1 MKIKA
6 VIFDLDGTIT
16 EPYLDFDK
24 IRQEIGLSSDSEP
37 ILESM
42 AKMSPAQ
49 REKTE
54 EILYKH
60 EQLAVEHSTLNKGA
74 AQLFDWLK
82 KNNIPVGVLT
92 RNTKHNASAVAAKHN
107 LEFHA
112 IFDRNDGPAK
122 PDPFGVQKL
131 CDFFKVNPQETLVVG
146 DYLYDLQCAKAA
158 GATAILVRA
167 GKNAEKFGSEADYII
182 DSLAEIIDIITK
194 NTKPRIQNYEKHKKN

>member
-24 IRQEIGLSSDSEP
+24 IRAEIGLSPDSEP

-42 AKMSPAQ
+42 QKMSPAQ
-49 REKTE
+49 RQKTE

-74 AQLFDWLK
+74 AQAFDWLK
-82 KNNIPVGVLT
+82 KNNIPVGILT
-92 RNTKHNASAVAAKHN
+92 RNTKHNAAAVAEKHN

-112 IFDRNDGPAK
+112 IFDRHDGPPK
-122 PDPFGVQKL
+122 PDPFGIKKL
-131 CDFFKVNPQETLVVG
+131 CEFFKVKPQETLVVG
-146 DYLYDLQCAKAA
+146 DYLYDLQSAKAA
-158 GATAILVRA
+158 GTTAILVRA

-182 DSLAEIIDIITK
+182 DSLAEIIDIITQ
-194 NTKPRIQNYEKHKKN
+194 NTEYRI

>member
-24 IRQEIGLSSDSEP
+24 IRQEIGLSPDSEP

-42 AKMSPAQ
+42 QKMSPAQ
-49 REKTE
+49 RQKTE

-60 EQLAVEHSTLNKGA
+60 EQLAVEHSTLNKGTT
-74 AQLFDWLK
+74 QLFDWLK
-82 KNNIPVGVLT
+82 KNNIPVGILT
-92 RNTKHNASAVAAKHN
+92 RNTKHNAAAVAQKHN
-107 LEFHA
+107 LEFNA
-112 IFDRNDGPAK
+112 IFDRHDGPPK

-131 CDFFKVNPQETLVVG
+131 CKFFKVKPQETLVIG
-146 DYLYDLQCAKAA
+146 DYLYDLQSAKAA

-167 GKNAEKFGSEADYII
+167 GKNAEKFGEHADYVI
-182 DSLAEIIDIITK
+182 DSLAEIIDIIVDG
-194 NTKPRIQNYEKHKKN
+194 